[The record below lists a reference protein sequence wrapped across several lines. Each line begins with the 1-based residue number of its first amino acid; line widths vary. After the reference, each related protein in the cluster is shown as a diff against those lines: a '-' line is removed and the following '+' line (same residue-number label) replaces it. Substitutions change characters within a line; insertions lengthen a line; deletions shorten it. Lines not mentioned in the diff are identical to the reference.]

1 MPAPALMRVLPAA
14 LWAVII
20 LVLLLSPPRG
30 EAPHWLRWPH
40 ADKLVHAV
48 LFGVQAWL
56 LGRAWRPSRIA
67 AAPLAVIFLC
77 TVIFAGLTELLQHLL
92 PVDRTGDPAD
102 LLADAAGAAIALLVA
117 RGR

>member
-1 MPAPALMRVLPAA
+1 MRVLPAA

-40 ADKLVHAV
+40 ADKLLHAV
-48 LFGVQAWL
+48 LFGVQAGL
-56 LGRAWRPSRIA
+56 LWRAWRTSGTASP
-67 AAPLAVIFLC
+67 PLAMIFLC

-92 PVDRTGDPAD
+92 PVGRTGDLAD
-102 LLADAAGAAIALLVA
+102 LLADVAGAAIALLAA